1 MPQSPISKLTPPF
14 SLVPFFWESF
24 NLLVRIKKMVNRT
37 LSLGLYLSR
46 ICYLLN
52 FLNLYIPLWLR
63 KFFKFM
69 VFRLLKK
76 AFASQQTKS
85 RHFYSCPSPPGQSS
99 LQSSYCYPDT
109 QGDYSS
115 PQAASVRKSLPPSRN
130 RGEKTMKLS
139 LTGFEADGRL

>member
-85 RHFYSCPSPPGQSS
+85 RHFYSCPLPPLGKALSKVLIATLIHREITHLPRQHLFENLSPPAERG
-99 LQSSYCYPDT
+99 
-109 QGDYSS
+109 G
-115 PQAASVRKSLPPSRN
+115 RKLWS
-130 RGEKTMKLS
+130 
-139 LTGFEADGRL
+139 